1 MSHVTPL
8 RRTAITVED
17 LDRALRFYRQVLGLK
32 VWMRGRAGPENPSFG
47 RLMGAPSGTVRYAIL
62 QSGEVEW
69 GMVGLFEVSAPRP
82 PRRPLRQPGRAHRG
96 EACLVFYTPD
106 VRRIHRLASRRGAHV
121 VCPPT
126 SLVLEEHGVE
136 SLEMT
141 LRDPDGVLLNFIQCV
156 RGNLAPDNLFPGA
169 PPAARP
175 IRPRRPRGGRRPSA
189 RLRKPA

>member
-17 LDRALRFYRQVLGLK
+17 LDRALRFYRQVLRTEG
-32 VWMRGRAGPENPSFG
+32 VDAGRAGPENPSFG

-82 PRRPLRQPGRAHRG
+82 PRRPAPARRATAARP
-96 EACLVFYTPD
+96 AYNSFYTPD

-121 VCPPT
+121 VCP
-126 SLVLEEHGVE
+126 
-136 SLEMT
+136 
-141 LRDPDGVLLNFIQCV
+141 
-156 RGNLAPDNLFPGA
+156 
-169 PPAARP
+169 
-175 IRPRRPRGGRRPSA
+175 RPRWCWKSTASSHSR
-189 RLRKPA
+189 